1 MDQGQVDKVGAG
13 LVGGAKAL
21 AGFVHDPVVQVQA
34 DQEWFGE
41 PVLKVG
47 PVLEEPV
54 VEVAAGLD
62 RLRCAGED
70 LLCPGE
76 VLLSG
81 GVLAPRRCGGQG
93 RSGHRWSSSAL
104 VYSASTASSE
114 TRV

>member
-1 MDQGQVDKVGAG
+1 MDQAQVDKVGAG
-13 LVGGAKAL
+13 LGGGAKAL

-54 VEVAAGLD
+54 VEVAAGLGPLWGA
-62 RLRCAGED
+62 RGD

-76 VLLSG
+76 GILSW
-81 GVLAPRRCGGQG
+81 GVAAPRRCCRAW
-93 RSGHRWSSSAL
+93 RSWRPLAL
-104 VYSASTASSE
+104 
-114 TRV
+114 